1 MKSYIKF
8 FGLILLSIIVTA
20 CSQASAEKADSSESE
35 NSKPTYKVTS
45 LKADSLNYE
54 LNLPGDLLPYDQV
67 TLYAKV
73 EGFVRDINVDRGDKV
88 EKGEV
93 LAFIEAPEI
102 AQKYLSAKSKE
113 REILEKLSFSTQNYK
128 YLEKASSVDGAV
140 SNIEVEQARSR
151 FMADSAALNAVK
163 AEVSAAEHLA
173 KYRTITAPFSGIITD
188 RLISSGALV
197 GGERQALF
205 KLSRED
211 KLRLSVAIPGK
222 HAKALQPGTKA
233 EFSVNGYP
241 GKRFSVELSR
251 NSKVLNPELRS
262 SMVEYDVDNSED
274 LLNAGDYADVN
285 INLQRNSTS
294 WQVPVSSIINTKTGT
309 FVAKV
314 ISGKVQLTP
323 ITTGITYKRKI
334 EIFGDLENQ
343 DQVITDAKSTL
354 KNGLEIETVQA
365 EEEN

>member
-8 FGLILLSIIVTA
+8 FGLIVLSILFTA
-20 CSQASAEKADSSESE
+20 CSQANAEKSDSSESE
-35 NSKPTYKVTS
+35 NSKPVYEVTH
-45 LKADSLNYE
+45 LKSDTLKYE
-54 LNLPGDLLPYDQV
+54 LNLPGDLMPYDQV

-73 EGFVRDINVDRGDKV
+73 EGFVRDINVDRGDQV

-113 REILEKLSFSTQNYK
+113 REILEKLSFSAQNYK

-140 SNIEVEQARSR
+140 STIEVEQARSR
-151 FMADSAALNAVK
+151 FMADSAALSAVK

-188 RLISSGALV
+188 KLISSGALV

-222 HAKALQPGTKA
+222 HANALQPRTKA
-233 EFSVNGYP
+233 DFSVNGYP
-241 GKRFSVELSR
+241 GKRFPVELSR
-251 NSKVLNPELRS
+251 NSKVLNQELRS
-262 SMVEYDVDNSED
+262 SMVEYDVDNSEG
-274 LLNAGDYADVN
+274 LLNAGDYADVKVA
-285 INLQRNSTS
+285 LRRNSSS
-294 WQVPVSSIINTKTGT
+294 WQVPIGSIINTKTSA

-314 ISGKVQLTP
+314 VSDKVQLIP
-323 ITTGITYKRKI
+323 VTTGITYNQKI
-334 EIFGDLENQ
+334 EIFGELEDQ
-343 DQVITDAKSTL
+343 DQVITSANSSL
-354 KNGLEIETVQA
+354 KDGMEIKTTQA
-365 EEEN
+365 DEN

>member
-1 MKSYIKF
+1 MKSYINL
-8 FGLILLSIIVTA
+8 FGLIILSIVVAA
-20 CSQASAEKADSSESE
+20 CSQASAEKSNSSESE
-35 NSKPTYKVTS
+35 KSKPVYEVTNLKSDTLKYK
-45 LKADSLNYE
+45 

-73 EGFVRDINVDRGDKV
+73 EGFVKDINVDRGDKV

-113 REILEKLSFSTQNYK
+113 REILEKLSFSAQNYK
-128 YLEKASSVDGAV
+128 YLKEASSVDGAV
-140 SNIEVEQARSR
+140 STIEVEQAKSR
-151 FMADSAALNAVK
+151 FMADSAALNTVR

-222 HAKALQPGTKA
+222 HANALQPGSQA

-285 INLQRNSTS
+285 IAFQRNSTS
-294 WQVPVSSIINTKTGT
+294 WQVPASSIIQTKTDN

-314 ISGKVQLTP
+314 VSGKVQLIP
-323 ITTGITYKRKI
+323 VTTGITYDRKI
-334 EIFGDLENQ
+334 EIFGDLEDQ
-343 DQVITDAKSTL
+343 DQIITSANSSLRD
-354 KNGLEIETVQA
+354 GMEIKTTPIDEK
-365 EEEN
+365 